1 MSDESISMY
10 FRDIVSEPYRDYI
23 VSLRRELHRI
33 PEVGFDLPKT
43 LAVVK
48 RELDALGIPYTDR
61 YGRSSLVGYLG
72 REDAEKT
79 IALRA
84 DMDALPV
91 TEKTG
96 LPFASV
102 HEGKMH
108 ACGHDCHTAM
118 LLGTAKMLK
127 EAENSLPCRVLLIF
141 QAAEEYA
148 PGGAYLM
155 AKDGVLEGVD
165 AIVGFHVNPTKRVG
179 EVGINNHVMSASS
192 HGFFLDI
199 YGKSAHVATPHRG
212 VDAIAIACRIY
223 NDIQIMRSRELNPI
237 TPALVGIGE
246 IHGGSANNVICDH
259 VRMHGTIRAHDN
271 ATDEYLYRRIGE
283 IAKAIAEDAGGRVEL
298 TTTKHYPVLRN
309 DPSVTAYVA
318 RSANR
323 ALHTAKIDIDLPP
336 SMGAEDFAFFTERIP
351 GAYFRLGCTEG
362 DEVIPLHNDR
372 FSPSEEVLV
381 QGPAVL
387 YRYVMDGEY
396 GV

>member
-1 MSDESISMY
+1 MY
-10 FRDIVSEPYRDYI
+10 YKDIVSEPYRDYI
-23 VSLRRELHRI
+23 VALRRELHRI

-48 RELDALGIPYTDR
+48 RELDAMGIPYTDR

-72 REDAEKT
+72 SETAEKT
-79 IALRA
+79 VALRA

-91 TEKTG
+91 TERTG
-96 LPFASV
+96 LPFASI
-102 HEGKMH
+102 HEGRMH

-127 EAENSLPCRVLLIF
+127 AVEASLPCRVLLIF
-141 QAAEEYA
+141 QAAEEFA
-148 PGGAYLM
+148 PGGASLM
-155 AKDGVLEGVD
+155 AEDGVLDGVN
-165 AIVGFHVNPTKRVG
+165 AVVALHVNPTKKVG

-192 HGFFLDI
+192 HGFHLDI

-212 VDAIAIACRIY
+212 VDAIALACRIY
-223 NDIQIMRSRELNPI
+223 NDIQIMRSREMNPFL
-237 TPALVGIGE
+237 PALVGIGE
-246 IHGGSANNVICDH
+246 IHGGTANNVICDH
-259 VRMHGTIRAHDN
+259 VRMHGTIRAHDTE
-271 ATDEYLYRRIGE
+271 TDAYLYRRIGE
-283 IAKAIAEDAGGRVEL
+283 IASAIAEDAGGRAEL

-309 DPSVTAYVA
+309 DPRVASYVA

-323 ALHTAKIDIDLPP
+323 ALHHAKIDVDITP

-372 FSPSEEVLV
+372 FSPSEEMLV
-381 QGPAVL
+381 FGPAIF
-387 YRYVMDGEY
+387 YQYVMDGEY
-396 GV
+396 GD